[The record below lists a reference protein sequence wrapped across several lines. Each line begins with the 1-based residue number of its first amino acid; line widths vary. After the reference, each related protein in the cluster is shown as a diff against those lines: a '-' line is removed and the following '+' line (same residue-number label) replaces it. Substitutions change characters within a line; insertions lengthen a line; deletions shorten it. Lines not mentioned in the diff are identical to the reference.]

1 MRNVTTY
8 LFLLIISIY
17 APVFAQKTITGRV
30 TDAEDG
36 KALPGATVKA
46 SEIRGTNT
54 DKDGNFTLKN
64 IPDNITSLDISYI
77 GYQSVKTEISSGD
90 IRHQTQ
96 QKHLPGRRGDYQC
109 HPSQ

>member
-17 APVFAQKTITGRV
+17 SSSVFAQKTITGRV

-36 KALPGATVKA
+36 KALPGATIKA

-64 IPDNITSLDISYI
+64 IPDNITSWTFPTSVTN
-77 GYQSVKTEISSGD
+77 QSK
-90 IRHQTQ
+90 RKFRR
-96 QKHLPGRRGDYQC
+96 KHSTSNSAKALTRPTR
-109 HPSQ
+109 

>member
-8 LFLLIISIY
+8 LFMLIISIY

-36 KALPGATVKA
+36 KALPGATIKA

-54 DKDGNFTLKN
+54 DRDGNFTLKN
-64 IPDNITSLDISYI
+64 IPDNITSSGHFLHRVSISQN
-77 GYQSVKTEISSGD
+77 GNFSRF
-90 IRHQTQ
+90 IRHQT
-96 QKHLPGRRGDYQC
+96 
-109 HPSQ
+109 